1 VKTKKLT
8 KEFSAG
14 LTGIATGLLFGFK
27 LRHIKKIV
35 TFAIPFL
42 LGIILLL
49 GWMSAKKVREVIIN
63 DFNQQQLVLA
73 RHAASQIE
81 NSLNT
86 LKRELLLLSLSPSIQ
101 YFEKVFMDKRMAIAF
116 SSIKEEGA
124 LEVKYIERSGKNVY
138 LVNRRGYQ
146 TMHPYPDDMDY
157 LNWAKDANN
166 KGNIL
171 ITGVS
176 SGIHGDAVSHI
187 TKMVVPVWQVS
198 VDEKHTV
205 ATNLFSGV
213 MMFNVDTTVLIKKIT
228 RGIKSGK
235 TGYAWVIDN
244 KGTFLYHP
252 EEEFIGKNAFEAR
265 KEKKP
270 TISFARINEIQK
282 EMMLKGKEGTSW
294 YISGWHKGVE
304 EEMKKLIAYAPFR
317 LPFRLSD
324 QNPPIPPL
332 LKGGEGGFW
341 SVAVVAPISE
351 VEGAIHD
358 IQIRQF
364 MLEGVVILS
373 ILFGGLLIIT
383 MMLRWSSSLEKE
395 VAEKTGEL
403 KKREYQYRSLVEHAD
418 DIIFTISPESSIL
431 SMNDF
436 GFNFFKKDRE
446 DILGHCLAE
455 LFPCES
461 ADSLLR
467 DIQEVFGNN
476 VSKQI
481 VCRTLVDQREYW
493 LSINFS
499 VLLDEWGNAY
509 KVLGIGRD
517 ITERVLM
524 QEQMCNTEKLASMG
538 TLAAGVAHEINNPLA
553 IILGFT
559 DLLLE
564 KTAEG
569 SEAHDLLRTIEK
581 QGLNAKRVVE
591 SLLTFARAE
600 EQKRIDV
607 DINKNIEEV
616 LTVAGNNLLLN
627 KIAINKMDLAESL
640 PKVKGD
646 PDELHQVF
654 LNIINNAVYVMKS
667 GGVLTIATRAIN
679 NGRDVEI
686 RIADTG
692 YGIDKKYRSRIFDPL
707 FTTKEVGEGTGLGL
721 SVSYGV
727 VKKHGGTIAFETKTK
742 DESEDTGTTF
752 IITLPAVKG
761 RE

>member
-1 VKTKKLT
+1 
-8 KEFSAG
+8 
-14 LTGIATGLLFGFK
+14 
-27 LRHIKKIV
+27 
-35 TFAIPFL
+35 
-42 LGIILLL
+42 
-49 GWMSAKKVREVIIN
+49 MSAKKVREVVIN

-176 SGIHGDAVSHI
+176 SGIQGDAVSHI

-198 VDEKHTV
+198 VDEKHPV

-235 TGYAWVIDN
+235 TGYAWVMDN

-304 EEMKKLIAYAPFR
+304 EEMKKLIAYAPI
-317 LPFRLSD
+317 RLSD
-324 QNPPIPPL
+324 KNDNLI
-332 LKGGEGGFW
+332 W

-383 MMLRWSSSLEKE
+383 MMLRWSSSLERE

-418 DIIFTISPESSIL
+418 DIIFTISPEGVVL
-431 SMNDF
+431 NMNDY
-436 GFNFFKKDRE
+436 GCNFLKKAPEEIAGRHLN
-446 DILGHCLAE
+446 DILPHEAVE
-455 LFPCES
+455 LVLKAS
-461 ADSLLR
+461 SN
-467 DIQEVFGNN
+467 VFRSNTSEQVTCSVPIDG
-476 VSKQI
+476 K
-481 VCRTLVDQREYW
+481 TYW

-499 VLLDEWGNAY
+499 GLLDEWGNVY

-517 ITERVLM
+517 ITERILM
-524 QEQMCNTEKLASMG
+524 QEQMLYTEKLASMG
-538 TLAAGVAHEINNPLA
+538 TLSAGVAHEINNPLA
-553 IILGFT
+553 IILGFA

-564 KTAEG
+564 KTPPD
-569 SEAHDLLRTIEK
+569 SETHDILKTIEK
-581 QGLNAKRVVE
+581 QGLKAKRVVE
-591 SLLTFARAE
+591 SLLSFARAE

-616 LTVAGNNLLLN
+616 LTVVGNNLLLN
-627 KIAINKMDLAESL
+627 KIAINKMELAESL
-640 PKVKGD
+640 PEVKGD

-654 LNIINNAVYVMKS
+654 LNIINNAVYVMKG

-721 SVSYGV
+721 SVSYGI
-727 VKKHGGTIAFETKTK
+727 VKKHGGTIAFETRTK

-752 IITLPAVKG
+752 IITLPAIKK
-761 RE
+761 EELYA

>member
-1 VKTKKLT
+1 VKIKKIA
-8 KEFSAG
+8 KSFSDG
-14 LTGIATGLLFGFK
+14 LTGIATKLLFGFK

-35 TFAIPFL
+35 IFAIPFL

-49 GWMSAKKVREVIIN
+49 GWMSAKKVREVVIN

-116 SSIKEEGA
+116 LSIKEEGA
-124 LEVKYIERSGKNVY
+124 LEVKYIEGSGKKVY

-146 TMHPYPDDMDY
+146 IVHSSLDDMDY

-176 SGIHGDAVSHI
+176 PNSQKAQVRHI
-187 TKMVVPVWQVS
+187 TRMVVPVWQVS
-198 VDEKHTV
+198 VDEKHPV

-213 MMFNVDTTVLIKKIT
+213 MIFNVDTTALIKKIT

-235 TGYAWVIDN
+235 TGYAWVIDS

-252 EEEFIGKNAFEAR
+252 EIEFIGKNAFEAR

-304 EEMKKLIAYAPFR
+304 EEMKKLIAYAPIH
-317 LPFRLSD
+317 LSGKND
-324 QNPPIPPL
+324 NLI
-332 LKGGEGGFW
+332 W

-373 ILFGGLLIIT
+373 ILFGALLIIT

-395 VAEKTGEL
+395 VAEKTSEL

-418 DIIFTISPESSIL
+418 DIIFTISPEGIVL
-431 SMNDF
+431 NMNEY
-436 GFNFFKKDRE
+436 GCNFLKKTPE
-446 DILGHCLAE
+446 DIAGRHLN
-455 LFPCES
+455 
-461 ADSLLR
+461 
-467 DIQEVFGNN
+467 DILPHEAVDLILKASSNVFGSNTSEQ
-476 VSKQI
+476 VTCSVPIDGK
-481 VCRTLVDQREYW
+481 TYW

-499 VLLDEWGNAY
+499 GLLDECGNVY

-517 ITERVLM
+517 VTERILM
-524 QEQMCNTEKLASMG
+524 QEQMLYTEKLASMG
-538 TLAAGVAHEINNPLA
+538 TLSAGVAHEINNPLA
-553 IILGFT
+553 IILGFV

-564 KTAEG
+564 KTPPD
-569 SEAHDLLRTIEK
+569 SETHDILKTIEK
-581 QGLNAKRVVE
+581 QGLKAKKVVE
-591 SLLTFARAE
+591 SLLSFARAE

-627 KIAINKMDLAESL
+627 KIAINKMELSESL
-640 PKVKGD
+640 PEVKGD

-654 LNIINNAVYVMKS
+654 LNIINNAVYAMKG

-686 RIADTG
+686 RITDTG
-692 YGIDKKYRSRIFDPL
+692 CGIDKKYRSRIFDPL

-721 SVSYGV
+721 SVSYGII
-727 VKKHGGTIAFETKTK
+727 KKHGGTITFETRTK

-752 IITLPAVKG
+752 IVTLPAIKK
-761 RE
+761 EELYA

>member
-1 VKTKKLT
+1 
-8 KEFSAG
+8 
-14 LTGIATGLLFGFK
+14 
-27 LRHIKKIV
+27 
-35 TFAIPFL
+35 
-42 LGIILLL
+42 
-49 GWMSAKKVREVIIN
+49 MSAKKVREVVIN

-116 SSIKEEGA
+116 SSIKEEGT

-176 SGIHGDAVSHI
+176 SGIQGDAVSHI
-187 TKMVVPVWQVS
+187 TKMMVPVWQVS
-198 VDEKHTV
+198 VDEKHPV

-235 TGYAWVIDN
+235 TGYAWVMDN

-304 EEMKKLIAYAPFR
+304 EEMKKLIAYAPI
-317 LPFRLSD
+317 RLSD
-324 QNPPIPPL
+324 KNDNLI
-332 LKGGEGGFW
+332 W

-383 MMLRWSSSLEKE
+383 MMLRWSSSLERE

-418 DIIFTISPESSIL
+418 DIIFTISPEGVVL
-431 SMNDF
+431 NMNDY
-436 GFNFFKKDRE
+436 GCNFLKKAPEEIAGRHLN
-446 DILGHCLAE
+446 DILPHEAVE
-455 LFPCES
+455 LVLKAS
-461 ADSLLR
+461 SN
-467 DIQEVFGNN
+467 VFRSNTSEQVTCSVPIDG
-476 VSKQI
+476 K
-481 VCRTLVDQREYW
+481 TYW

-499 VLLDEWGNAY
+499 GLLDEWGNVY

-517 ITERVLM
+517 ITERILM
-524 QEQMCNTEKLASMG
+524 QEQMLYTEKLASMG
-538 TLAAGVAHEINNPLA
+538 TLSAGVAHEINNPLA
-553 IILGFT
+553 IILGFA

-564 KTAEG
+564 KTPPD
-569 SEAHDLLRTIEK
+569 SETHDILKTIEK
-581 QGLNAKRVVE
+581 QGLKAKRVVE
-591 SLLTFARAE
+591 SLLSFARAE

-607 DINKNIEEV
+607 DINKNIKEV
-616 LTVAGNNLLLN
+616 LTVVGNNLLLN
-627 KIAINKMDLAESL
+627 KIAINKMELAESL
-640 PKVKGD
+640 PEVKGD

-654 LNIINNAVYVMKS
+654 LNIINNAVYVMKG

-721 SVSYGV
+721 SVSYGI
-727 VKKHGGTIAFETKTK
+727 VKKHGGTIAFETRTK

-752 IITLPAVKG
+752 IITLPAIKK
-761 RE
+761 ESTIKNSP